1 MDFTMNGGV
10 SSCPP
15 AAVSSTHNDDAGA
28 AGGATT
34 TTRRSTWRRRRSQRG
49 KPRFTLAKHPTRR
62 AMLAMRR
69 AAQRAIAAAEKAAR
83 RKTQRAVAAAA
94 RAARRKQKAA
104 ESVARREQ
112 KAAMR
117 EQKAAAAAANQ
128 KKRKAAAAVR
138 AAARRKLDFDGEQQ
152 QIMPPERIYRQTSSS
167 SRADLMDN
175 MRLLLVALDLQAGE
189 IDAEPPVSPPEQPCT
204 PPARSDWQILR
215 LPPPATVTTA
225 IVALKNKPKKATTVN
240 KLALVPYKPK
250 RAAASAA
257 DEVLP
262 GALVLYGDGEPTTQP
277 ARVFVPRW
285 TSVRLVLDKLPPR
298 FGLVVGLDAATRAV
312 YNELVR
318 REETSYGDDEFHDV
332 PGGPEWDERRREFE
346 RKVDHFMY
354 NMRSIIGDRN
364 FSPWGGSVVT
374 SVVGTFLTQNVSDNL
389 SSNAFMTIAARFP
402 LKNRRNAA
410 HASDNVPLLLADGHD
425 EQEQCHC
432 QLQSIAPCSSGSYSG
447 DVSQQAE
454 QTECPDKD
462 LEAIMSAIRSGDISN
477 FDDDHIQKVLK
488 IRFKD
493 STPPPSECSSS
504 KKKTI
509 STAETIFKD
518 IKSIKKNDTSHWH
531 SLYDE
536 ARSRGYIR
544 DDDIPDMV
552 DWEALMNAPFAD
564 VVDCIK
570 DRGQHSQMAFRILAF
585 LIRMKRDHGNI
596 DLEWLR
602 FIPRAKAKQYLHSV
616 IGLGHKSVDCIRL
629 LSLRHRAF
637 PVDTNIAHI
646 VTRLG
651 WVPLR
656 PLPSSQEFHRVDNYP
671 VMADI
676 QMYLDPLM
684 CNISSAKQYELHC
697 QMITFGKAICRKSKP
712 NCGACPFT
720 SECKYYK
727 SQFGRAALALPEYSQ
742 QDATKDAN
750 MDDPAKIY
758 DLIFKA
764 HQYQIEYGKNTERN
778 YCEPVIEIPPTPLH
792 ENRGEKSDE
801 DDENEYYFDDDMEDI
816 GRHDYDMENIEHDYD
831 MEVDLRSA
839 KPTTNTN
846 QAGATPGKEMIP
858 INPRDKS
865 TPMVKKFS
873 LRTEYTACIIPD
885 GHIIL
890 KKFDPRVP
898 GDRNPYLL
906 VFRSFDEHTVK
917 ATILIPSRTANRGMF
932 PLNGTYF
939 QENEVFADHSSCR
952 SPIQINRD
960 LVWELQ
966 RQTCIVHFGT
976 RVHSVTKGQTRE
988 GLYHFYNEGYICTR
1002 EFDRRTKFPKQLCVE
1017 IHATNVNKDIGKKR
1031 ATTRFYSEEDSGDEL
1046 SDW

>member
-1 MDFTMNGGV
+1 MNGGV

-15 AAVSSTHNDDAGA
+15 AASSSAHNADDDAA
-28 AGGATT
+28 AGATT

-128 KKRKAAAAVR
+128 KKRKAAAATAAAVR

-152 QIMPPERIYRQTSSS
+152 QIMPPERIYQTSSSS

-175 MRLLLVALDLQAGE
+175 MRLLLVAFDLQAGE
-189 IDAEPPVSPPEQPCT
+189 IDAEPPVSPP
-204 PPARSDWQILR
+204 ARSERQILR

-250 RAAASAA
+250 RAAASAV

-262 GALVLYGDGEPTTQP
+262 GALVLYGEPTTQP

-298 FGLVVGLDAATRAV
+298 FGLVLGLDAATRAV

-318 REETSYGDDEFHDV
+318 REETSCGDDELHDV
-332 PGGPEWDERRREFE
+332 PGGPEWEEQRREFE

-410 HASDNVPLLLADGHD
+410 HHSDNNSGNVPLLLTDGHD

-432 QLQSIAPCSSGSYSG
+432 QLQSIAQCSSGSKSCVAEPG
-447 DVSQQAE
+447 DVSQEAK

-488 IRFKD
+488 ARFKD
-493 STPPPSECSSS
+493 STPPPPSESSS

-536 ARSRGYIR
+536 ARNRGYIR

-602 FIPRAKAKQYLHSV
+602 FIPRAKANYKARMGAAPSFTIISGVSSGRQQNSKFSTLIQKMLGYLSFDR
-616 IGLGHKSVDCIRL
+616 ICL
-629 LSLRHRAF
+629 
-637 PVDTNIAHI
+637 TNQR
-646 VTRLG
+646 TNR
-651 WVPLR
+651 
-656 PLPSSQEFHRVDNYP
+656 
-671 VMADI
+671 
-676 QMYLDPLM
+676 
-684 CNISSAKQYELHC
+684 YELHC

-764 HQYQIEYGKNTERN
+764 HQYQIEYGKSTEMN

-792 ENRGEKSDE
+792 ENRGETSDE

-816 GRHDYDMENIEHDYD
+816 GRHDYDMEDIEHDYD
-831 MEVDLRSA
+831 MEVDLHSA

-858 INPRDKS
+858 INPRAKS

-906 VFRSFDEHTVK
+906 VF
-917 ATILIPSRTANRGMF
+917 
-932 PLNGTYF
+932 
-939 QENEVFADHSSCR
+939 ADHSSSR
-952 SPIQINRD
+952 SPIEINRD
-960 LVWELQ
+960 LVWELR

-976 RVHSVTKGQTRE
+976 RDTSVPENLTAGQSFRNN
-988 GLYHFYNEGYICTR
+988 YVSKYMHQR
-1002 EFDRRTKFPKQLCVE
+1002 
-1017 IHATNVNKDIGKKR
+1017 NKDIGKKR
-1031 ATTRFYSEEDSGDEL
+1031 ARPSTTRFYSEEDSGDEW